1 MPCTAESNIRR
12 RSNSKTL
19 KKELEDQGI
28 TVRAETPLSVAGAAK
43 GKKTSVPAG
52 NVKTTAS
59 EIKQIQIKMQKASPA
74 KMDLRATLDYNLKR
88 KIVQLE
94 LAKKKKKQ
102 LEDEE
107 MTVAV
112 IDELQDVRMEI
123 RDIEKDMKKY
133 HKKLDELAN
142 TDIIGDDN
150 RDEA

>member
-1 MPCTAESNIRR
+1 MAESNIRR

-19 KKELEDQGI
+19 KKELKDQGI

-59 EIKQIQIKMQKASPA
+59 EIKQIQIKMQKPSPA

-112 IDELQDVRMEI
+112 IDGLQDVRMEI

-142 TDIIGDDN
+142 TDIFQDEN

>member
-1 MPCTAESNIRR
+1 
-12 RSNSKTL
+12 
-19 KKELEDQGI
+19 
-28 TVRAETPLSVAGAAK
+28 
-43 GKKTSVPAG
+43 
-52 NVKTTAS
+52 
-59 EIKQIQIKMQKASPA
+59 
-74 KMDLRATLDYNLKR
+74 MDLRATLDYNLKR

-94 LAKKKKKQ
+94 LANKKKKQ

-142 TDIIGDDN
+142 TDIFQDEN
-150 RDEA
+150 RDEAWGIEFD